1 MASLLP
7 TSRLPDVGTTIFS
20 VMSQKA
26 AQYGAINLAQGFPD
40 FAVPERLCAA
50 VTRHI
55 ELGHNQYAPMA
66 GLAELREQIALKV
79 QRSYARRV
87 DPASEVT
94 VVPGATE
101 AIFCA
106 IMASVGPGDEAILFD
121 PSYDSYEPS
130 VRLAGGRAVRIA
142 LQPPDFRI
150 DWQRV
155 REALSPRTR
164 LIVINTPHNPTGSV
178 LDAADLDALEDILQ
192 SSDVLLLADEVYEHL
207 VFDGAAHHSVLGRP
221 ALADRAFVVYS
232 FGKTFHAT
240 GWKTG
245 YCVAPQSLTAEFRR
259 IHQFVTFVAVTPIQH
274 ALADFMRDEPHHVA
288 TLATFYQAK
297 RDLFV
302 ERLAGSRW
310 GVRPSAGSY
319 FQLLDYSSISD
330 EVDTG
335 MADRLVSQHG
345 VAAIPVSVFYRDAPP
360 LRLLRFC
367 FAKKDE
373 TLIRAAELLCGI

>member
-1 MASLLP
+1 MPSLLRA
-7 TSRLPDVGTTIFS
+7 SRLPDVGTTIFS

-26 AQYGAINLAQGFPD
+26 AQFGAINLAQGFPD
-40 FAVPERLCAA
+40 FAVPQRLCAA

-87 DPASEVT
+87 DPVSEVT

-101 AIFCA
+101 AIFCV
-106 IMASVGPGDEAILFD
+106 IMASVGPGDEVILFD

-130 VRLAGGRAVRIA
+130 VRLAGGQAVRIA

-164 LIVINTPHNPTGSV
+164 LIVINTPHNPTGTV
-178 LDAADLDALEDILQ
+178 LDGADLDALEDILQ

-207 VFDGAAHHSVLGRP
+207 VFDGALHHSVLGRP

-245 YCVAPQSLTAEFRR
+245 YCVAPESLTAEFRR

-274 ALADFMRDEPHHVA
+274 ALADFMRDVPQHVD
-288 TLATFYQAK
+288 TLAAFYQAK

-319 FQLLDYSSISD
+319 FQLLDYSAISD
-330 EVDTG
+330 LVDTG

-373 TLIRAAELLCGI
+373 TLIRATELLCAI